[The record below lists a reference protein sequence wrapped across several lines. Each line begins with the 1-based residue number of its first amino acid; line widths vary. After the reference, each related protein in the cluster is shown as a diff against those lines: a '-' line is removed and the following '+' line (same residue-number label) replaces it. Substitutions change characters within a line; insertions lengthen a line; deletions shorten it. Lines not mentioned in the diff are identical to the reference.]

1 MTRDSNFTVTW
12 KVILY
17 TLPIL
22 GIVGVTVPLLLD
34 QPGLSLLGSY
44 LAIPMISAPLVYLWY
59 HKRQDTKVTIH
70 KEWIFFIILIIY
82 FTCLTISMLIL
93 YSFEVRPY
101 SYYILITVMS
111 SLILSEILLFDLQGG
126 KSTMILVQIIILFLD
141 IVWGVTLKYYYFI
154 GRTDIL
160 AHARFLSNLI
170 STGQI
175 SDVFGSYSSFPL
187 WHILGSFIYNIGG
200 ISLPPHKIM
209 FFLSGIV
216 YSFLILTT
224 YVIFLRIFRDTKI
237 ALISSLFLCINP
249 ACIFNG
255 MYSIPRTVASFLGIS
270 LVLLLLGK
278 RRLKSSYL
286 TLAIIL
292 TSSIIIY
299 HPVYSAFLLAILLV
313 IYGLQ
318 KVYGNDEYDFIAI
331 KYLVL
336 FFVVTLGY
344 WKFQAEEVFL
354 AVTRR
359 TYLPE
364 VALSVGLGRYQS
376 VSELFNYLQYGI
388 LFFFI
393 IIGVLGVLK
402 SKDLPRLTKIF
413 SIVGFMSVAVSFPGP
428 LLLIRKLADNFNLI
442 RFAEDTF
449 LFIALTASAGFAN
462 IYYKL
467 NKYGKLLLVI
477 LFIGMSF
484 LSISNDFVASDNP
497 LVKREFYTYYLTEEE
512 VTSFNHVAD
521 ITKGYLMSD
530 FISYK
535 YFIFS
540 IYSEKPH
547 ILEVD
552 RKNMKF
558 ITNRTDDIMLI
569 RINELSKRPLELY
582 TSKIGNFILRPPLKG
597 NLEYYNNDL
606 VLWKTLISYNR
617 IYDSGGV
624 VGYN

>member
-1 MTRDSNFTVTW
+1 
-12 KVILY
+12 
-17 TLPIL
+17 
-22 GIVGVTVPLLLD
+22 
-34 QPGLSLLGSY
+34 
-44 LAIPMISAPLVYLWY
+44 
-59 HKRQDTKVTIH
+59 
-70 KEWIFFIILIIY
+70 
-82 FTCLTISMLIL
+82 
-93 YSFEVRPY
+93 
-101 SYYILITVMS
+101 
-111 SLILSEILLFDLQGG
+111 
-126 KSTMILVQIIILFLD
+126 MILVQIIILFLD

-160 AHARFLSNLI
+160 AHAWFLSNLI

-175 SDVFGSYSSFPL
+175 SDVFGIYSPFPL

-209 FFLSGIV
+209 FFLNGIV

-224 YVIFLRIFRDTKI
+224 YVISLRIFRDTKI

-249 ACIFNG
+249 NSISTG
-255 MYSIPRTVASFLGIS
+255 MSSIPREAASFLGIV

-278 RRLKSSYL
+278 RRVKTSCSF
-286 TLAIIL
+286 LAIVL

-318 KVYGNDEYDFIAI
+318 KVYGNVDGYDFITRE
-331 KYLVL
+331 YLVL
-336 FFVVTLGY
+336 IFVATLSY
-344 WKFQAEEVFL
+344 WMFHAEEVFL
-354 AVTRR
+354 SVTRNI
-359 TYLPE
+359 YLPE
-364 VALSVGLGRYQS
+364 VTWSVGRYQS

-388 LFFFI
+388 LLFFI

-413 SIVGFMSVAVSFPGP
+413 SIVGLMSVAVSFPGP
-428 LLLIRKLADNFNLI
+428 LLLISKLARNFDLG
-442 RFAEDTF
+442 RFAECTF
-449 LFIALTASAGFAN
+449 LFISLTAAAGFAI

-467 NKYGKLLLVI
+467 HKYGKLLLVI

-484 LSISNDFVASDNP
+484 LAISNDFVASDNP

-512 VTSFNHVAD
+512 VTSFNHIAA

-530 FISYK
+530 YVSCRYLS
-535 YFIFS
+535 FS
-540 IYSEKPH
+540 IYSGKEH

-552 RKNMKF
+552 EQNMKF
-558 ITNRTDDIMLI
+558 LRNDKDDVMLI
-569 RINELSKRPLELY
+569 RINELSKRPLKLY
-582 TSKIGNFILRPPLKG
+582 RSDIRNFKLKPSWIGT
-597 NLEYYNNDL
+597 LEYYDSDSL
-606 VLWKTLISYNR
+606 LWKTLVNYNR